1 MSFDVFILVL
11 AIILFTVLAYKRIS
25 AVILGPLVSIIVILL
40 ARLPVF
46 QTLTGAYMTSAANYF
61 KSYFFIFLVGAIFGS
76 VYEETK
82 AAKSI
87 ASALLKISKGKFTA
101 AIIMCI
107 TGILTF
113 GGISGFVV
121 YFVMYPIALQLFRK
135 NDLSRKIL
143 PAAISAGCWTWS
155 MNSPGSPSIQNVIP
169 MRSLG
174 TSATAAFIPGMAGLV
189 VQFVLIFLWLE
200 YRSRS
205 LKKKGYLF
213 HDDRLTPLPAHLLE
227 DNDSKDEKVPHP
239 LIACIPVALI
249 LVCFNILHWQVEFA
263 VAMGI
268 LSSIIL
274 MYKFIPSGISGLIK
288 IFNTGGSNSCSAIL
302 NTALV
307 VGFGGV
313 VKITSGFSTV
323 IGGLQNLNISPL
335 WFVAI
340 TTAIC
345 AGVCGSASGG
355 LGIAY
360 DALKDTFISMGI
372 NLEYVHRI
380 SAIAAGTLDS
390 LPHQGGQITLLV
402 LTNLSHKDAY
412 FDVFITQLLIPT
424 ITLFVVIPMCALGL

>member
-1 MSFDVFILVL
+1 MSFDVLILIL

-25 AVILGPLVSIIVILL
+25 AVVLGPLVSIVVILL

-46 QTLTGAYMTSAANYF
+46 DTLTGAYMESAAKYF
-61 KSYFFIFLVGAIFGS
+61 KSYFMIFFVGAVFGA

-87 ASALLKISKGKFTA
+87 ASSLLKISKGKFTA
-101 AIIMCI
+101 AIVMCI

-135 NDLSRKIL
+135 NNLSRKIL
-143 PAAISAGCWTWS
+143 PAAISAGCWTFS
-155 MNSPGSPSIQNVIP
+155 MNAPGSPSIQNVIP

-174 TSATAAFIPGMAGLV
+174 TPSTAALIPGIAGLL
-189 VQFVLIFLWLE
+189 VQFILIFIWLE

-205 LKKKGYLF
+205 LKKKGYYF
-213 HDDRLTPLPAHLLE
+213 NDDRLTPLPAHLLE
-227 DNDSKDEKVPHP
+227 DNGSVDENIPHP
-239 LIACIPVALI
+239 GIACIPVALI
-249 LVCFNILHWQVEFA
+249 LICFNILHWQVEFA
-263 VAMGI
+263 VAIGI
-268 LSSIIL
+268 FSAIIL
-274 MYKFIPSGISGLIK
+274 MYKYIPGGISGMIK
-288 IFNTGGSNSCSAIL
+288 IFNNGGSNSCGAIL

-313 VKITSGFSTV
+313 VKLTSGFTTV
-323 IGGLQNLNISPL
+323 IDSLQNLNISPL

-360 DALKDTFISMGI
+360 DALKNTFISMGI

-412 FDVFITQLLIPT
+412 FDVFITQLVIP
-424 ITLFVVIPMCALGL
+424 ILTLFVVIPMCALGL